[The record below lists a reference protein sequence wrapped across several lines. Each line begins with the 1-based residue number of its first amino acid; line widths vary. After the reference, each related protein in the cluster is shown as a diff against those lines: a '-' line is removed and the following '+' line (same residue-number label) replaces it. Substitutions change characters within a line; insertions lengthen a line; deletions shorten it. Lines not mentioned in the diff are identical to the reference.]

1 MPLFGKSSKNPGE
14 AVKQLK
20 ESLLVLE
27 KQHNGE
33 SQKKFEKAHDDV
45 RNCPSYLQAFTSV
58 QSNISFRVL
67 EPRAEKNT
75 GMVFVQQIH
84 LHHIILTLRL

>member
-45 RNCPSYLQAFTSV
+45 RKCPSYFKSFTAAFSAF
-58 QSNISFRVL
+58 NISFSC
-67 EPRAEKNT
+67 P
-75 GMVFVQQIH
+75 
-84 LHHIILTLRL
+84 

>member
-20 ESLLVLE
+20 ESLMVLE

-45 RNCPSYLQAFTSV
+45 RNCPSYFKSFTAAV
-58 QSNISFRVL
+58 HSNISFSRPWEL
-67 EPRAEKNT
+67 RREKNT
-75 GMVFVQQIH
+75 GMVFV
-84 LHHIILTLRL
+84 